1 MAVETPS
8 VSSPSRKKRVV
19 PFPSSDAKTS
29 NDKTKRPTTDRAD
42 RTSFSSLKASQPG
55 TTQSIT
61 DSKTSS
67 YLRKQL
73 DSEEATEHTLSGAA
87 TPESGEIERKLLS
100 PCNNCGSVCPRERFR
115 GWKEISIR
123 GKMVSKSCEDLRAF
137 GIRDRLEWVVNKGE
151 KMDLDA
157 NEGLGITRRK
167 GKRRRYP
174 AEQSPLESLP
184 MELLT
189 SVIDQLPTASTPDG
203 FTARN
208 VDLVSLLLTSRTMHA
223 ATLATLYS
231 QITIRHSRTFR
242 KFLERISS
250 HPVLGT
256 IVRCLD
262 FSHFNPIGIAQNP
275 RERAQTLNLAPQT
288 LLQCLSLTPD
298 LREFL
303 AQEHIDED
311 LSADVLRTLL
321 CSLPKL
327 KALDF
332 CACSSSSFRDAFNA
346 AISTPLPLALP
357 MTRLSLHECAVLPSL
372 VFEALLP
379 RLSRLTHLDVS
390 HTRITDEALHLIPTS
405 ARLTHLNL
413 SKCSSLSSSSV
424 VKFLSTHPA
433 AKSLV
438 YLNLAMDVK
447 SHEMLSAGDV
457 TNLLRVLP
465 PSLRSLN
472 LKGSKMDASHIR
484 DLIPLSKHVE
494 ELGLGRHLTLYDITQ
509 LFIPDQEAELEKQ
522 IAWTPHA
529 LRYIDISDL
538 SAYQLDFS
546 ILLGSSSPILKGVAY
561 PLEVLELSAEVF
573 KKLEKNPVVKR
584 AGWRLKEAGRRGLL
598 VRESGFRDGGRDDGK
613 RDWKCSASYWG
624 MRKVPV
630 ARAEVGGMYGYYM
643 FKR

>member
-1 MAVETPS
+1 
-8 VSSPSRKKRVV
+8 
-19 PFPSSDAKTS
+19 
-29 NDKTKRPTTDRAD
+29 
-42 RTSFSSLKASQPG
+42 
-55 TTQSIT
+55 
-61 DSKTSS
+61 
-67 YLRKQL
+67 LRKQL
-73 DSEEATEHTLSGAA
+73 DSEEETEHTPSGVA
-87 TPESGEIERKLLS
+87 TPESREIERKFLS
-100 PCNNCGSVCPRERFR
+100 PCNNCGSVCPCERFR
-115 GWKEISIR
+115 SWKEISIR
-123 GKMVSKSCEDLRAF
+123 DKMASKSCEDLRAL
-137 GIRDRLEWVVNKGE
+137 GMRDRWEWVVNNGE
-151 KMDLDA
+151 KMDLDTD
-157 NEGLGITRRK
+157 EGLGITRRK
-167 GKRRRYP
+167 GKSRRYP
-174 AEQSPLESLP
+174 AEQSPLENLP

-189 SVIDQLPTASTPDG
+189 SIIDQLPTDNPPDG
-203 FTARN
+203 FTPRN
-208 VDLVSLLLTSRTMHA
+208 VDLVSLLLISRTMHA
-223 ATLATLYS
+223 ATLTTLYS

-242 KFLERISS
+242 KFLSHISS
-250 HPVLGT
+250 HPALGT

-275 RERAQTLNLAPQT
+275 RERAQTLDLTPQT

-327 KALDF
+327 KALDV
-332 CACSSSSFRDAFNA
+332 CACSSTSFRDAFNTV
-346 AISTPLPLALP
+346 ISTPLPLTLP

-379 RLSRLTHLDVS
+379 RLSRVTRLDVA

-413 SKCSSLSSSSV
+413 SKCSSLSGSSV
-424 VKFLSTHPA
+424 VEFLSTHPA

-457 TNLLRVLP
+457 TNLLQVLP

-472 LKGSKMDASHIR
+472 LKGSKMNASHIR
-484 DLIPLSKHVE
+484 DLVPLSKHVE
-494 ELGLGRHLTLYDITQ
+494 ELGLGRHLTLCDITQ
-509 LFIPDQEAELEKQ
+509 LFIPDQEAELAKQ

-529 LRYIDISDL
+529 LRYIDVSDL

-546 ILLGSSSPILKGVAY
+546 ILLGSGSPVLKGLAS

-573 KKLEKNPVVKR
+573 KKLENNTAVKR
-584 AGWRLKEAGRRGLL
+584 AGWCLKEAGRRGWL
-598 VRESGFRDGGRDDGK
+598 VRESGYRDGGRDDGK
-613 RDWKCSASYWG
+613 REWKCGASYWG

-630 ARAEVGGMYGYYM
+630 ARAEAGGMYGYYM